1 MLTLSPRYEAVDLLR
16 GVVMV
21 LMVLDHTRYFFG
33 DATLDPTDLSK
44 VTPALFLTRWV
55 THFCAGVRLPRGGG
69 RLPGWRP
76 GPVSGRARGIPRHA
90 RALADLPRVDRGEIR
105 LPLQPSAEDGA
116 PCRLLVD
123 RRVVCDGVRA
133 SLPAKSSGRVLGVLL
148 IATHNLIDFDSFSS
162 GAHGPLQPLAVL
174 LLRPGMLTLP
184 GGVSVLVGYPLLP
197 WFGVV
202 AAGYGF
208 AEVIRLEPWRR
219 RSIMLVT
226 GLGLIVAFVA
236 LRAWGI
242 YGEPRAWTFQPT
254 PILTALSFVNCTE
267 YPPSLLFL
275 LMTLGPAIVVLAVFD
290 HVGVHGPVGRALV
303 TLGRVPLF
311 FYVSQWYAIH
321 GYAIHALAV
330 LVALGRGFPVDW
342 LFSATFPIAP
352 PPGWPLNLPGIYA
365 VWAAVLA
372 FMLAYVCAL
381 PMVRRGEAATSWR
394 MALLPVTSTA
404 GASGS
409 GIGVRPI

>member
-55 THFCAGVRLPRGGG
+55 THFCAPVFAFLAGAGAYLAGVRG
-69 RLPGWRP
+69 R
-76 GPVSGRARGIPRHA
+76 SQA
-90 RALADLPRVDRGEIR
+90 ALAAFLATRGLWLIFLELTVVKFGFLFNPAPRMV
-105 LPLQPSAEDGA
+105 
-116 PCRLLVD
+116 LLVVFWSIGASFVMMSGLVFLPS
-123 RRVVCDGVRA
+123 RVVGA
-133 SLPAKSSGRVLGVLL
+133 LGVLL

-162 GAHGPLQPLAVL
+162 GALGPLQPLAVL

-254 PILTALSFVNCTE
+254 PILTALSFLNCTK

-290 HVGVHGPVGRALV
+290 RVGVHGPIGQALV

-321 GYAIHALAV
+321 ALAV
-330 LVALGRGFPVDW
+330 LAALARGFPVDW
-342 LFSATFPIAP
+342 LFRATYPIAP

-372 FMLAYVCAL
+372 LMCVPCRWFAGVKQR
-381 PMVRRGEAATSWR
+381 RRGGWLSY
-394 MALLPVTSTA
+394 L
-404 GASGS
+404 
-409 GIGVRPI
+409 